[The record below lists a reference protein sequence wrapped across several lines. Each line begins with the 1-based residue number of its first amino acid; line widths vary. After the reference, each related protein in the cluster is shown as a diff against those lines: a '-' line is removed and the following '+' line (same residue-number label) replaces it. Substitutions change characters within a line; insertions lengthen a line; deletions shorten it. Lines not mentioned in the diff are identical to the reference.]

1 MSAATELLSEL
12 EKAHQ
17 IIANAMRIMTPEQ
30 KHQWAQVND
39 GAGLVESGT
48 TRFHERRKAI
58 SNARAAMAD
67 GVLS

>member
-30 KHQWAQVND
+30 KQQWAEVND
-39 GAGLVESGT
+39 DADLIESGT
-48 TRFHERRKAI
+48 TRYHERRKAI
-58 SNARAAMAD
+58 ANARAAMAD
-67 GVLS
+67 RELS